1 MIGSWFI
8 TKNFLRL
15 NGSRLYGIAEGESL
29 DRSKYMK
36 HFHGD
41 NHKRNHEEKHIH
53 VDMHDNIEEDHKHR
67 NHSNHEDHNH
77 EAMIRDYKRRLIVS
91 TILTIPIIILSPS
104 IQSFFNYKIE
114 FTGSN
119 ILLWLLS
126 TIIYVYG
133 GYPFLKGLVTE
144 ARKRLP
150 GMMTLVGVAI
160 TVAYFYSSAVTFLIE
175 GQTFY
180 WELATLIDVM
190 LLGHLIEMK
199 TIAGASRALELL
211 AKSLPTT
218 AHLIRRDGNIV
229 EVPISE
235 IKPGDIVLVRPGEK
249 IPVDGVVVEGK
260 SSVNEAL
267 VTGESKPVIKK
278 PGDKVIA
285 ATINIDGSLIVKAEK
300 TGSEM
305 YIAQVIE
312 LIKKIQ
318 ESKSR
323 AQDLANRAAKWLT
336 LIALGGGGATLAIW
350 MSLGMSFVFALE
362 RAVTV
367 MVIACP
373 HALGLAVPLVVAR
386 STSLAAMNGLL
397 IRNRI
402 GFEKAKDVTA
412 VVFDKTGTLTK
423 GEFGVTDIVVLD
435 SRLDKDS
442 VLVLAASLEM
452 HSEHPIAQGIVNYA
466 KSHGLSLIEVDG
478 FKAIPGRGVEGVI
491 NGRKVMVVSPG
502 YLRES
507 NLDVKDERLDE
518 LTEQGKTIVYVIL
531 NGNVI
536 GAIALA
542 DVIRNESRDA
552 INRLRSMGIKTIM
565 LTGDNKRVASWVAR
579 ELGIDE
585 IYAEVLPHEKV
596 EVIRRI
602 RGQGHIVAM
611 VGDGIND
618 APALMEADVGIAIGA
633 GTDVAIESADIVLVR
648 NDPRDVPTVI
658 DLAKRTYN
666 KIVQNLVWATGYNAI
681 ALPLAAGV
689 AYPIGI
695 LLPPALGAFFMSIS
709 TVIVAINASLLK

>member
-1 MIGSWFI
+1 
-8 TKNFLRL
+8 
-15 NGSRLYGIAEGESL
+15 
-29 DRSKYMK
+29 
-36 HFHGD
+36 
-41 NHKRNHEEKHIH
+41 
-53 VDMHDNIEEDHKHR
+53 
-67 NHSNHEDHNH
+67 
-77 EAMIRDYKRRLIVS
+77 
-91 TILTIPIIILSPS
+91 
-104 IQSFFNYKIE
+104 
-114 FTGSN
+114 
-119 ILLWLLS
+119 
-126 TIIYVYG
+126 
-133 GYPFLKGLVTE
+133 
-144 ARKRLP
+144 
-150 GMMTLVGVAI
+150 MMTLVGVAI

>member
-1 MIGSWFI
+1 MGHNSH
-8 TKNFLRL
+8 
-15 NGSRLYGIAEGESL
+15 SRHSHDSMHGE
-29 DRSKYMK
+29 
-36 HFHGD
+36 
-41 NHKRNHEEKHIH
+41 E
-53 VDMHDNIEEDHKHR
+53 HDNMDHGHKEKEHEHQG
-67 NHSNHEDHNH
+67 HSHHEDHNH

-91 TILTIPIIILSPS
+91 ATLTIPIIVLSPS

-114 FTGSN
+114 FPGAN

-126 TIIYVYG
+126 TIIYAYG
-133 GYPFLKGLVTE
+133 GYPFLKGLVLE

-150 GMMTLVGVAI
+150 GMMTLIGVAI

-190 LLGHLIEMK
+190 LLGHLIEMR
-199 TIAGASRALELL
+199 TVAGASRALELL

-218 AHLIRRDGNIV
+218 AHLIRGDGSIV
-229 EVPISE
+229 EVPVSE
-235 IKPGDIVLVRPGEK
+235 IKPGDMVLVRPGEK
-249 IPVDGVVVEGK
+249 IPVDGIVVEGK

-267 VTGESKPVIKK
+267 VTGESKPVIKM

-285 ATINIDGSLIVKAEK
+285 ATINIEGSLIVKAEK
-300 TGSEM
+300 TGSET

-312 LIKKIQ
+312 LIRKIQ

-336 LIALGGGGATLAIW
+336 IIALGGGGATLIAW
-350 MSLGMSFVFALE
+350 LSLGMSFVFALE

-386 STSLAAMNGLL
+386 STALSAMNGLL

-402 GFEKAKDVTA
+402 GFERAKDITA

-423 GEFGVTDIVVLD
+423 GEFGVTDVVVLD
-435 SRLDKDS
+435 PSLDRDKI
-442 VLVLAASLEM
+442 LVLAASLEV
-452 HSEHPIAQGIVNYA
+452 HSEHPIAQGIVKYA
-466 KSHGLSLIEVDG
+466 SSRGLNLVDVEG
-478 FKAIPGRGVEGVI
+478 FKALPGRGVEGMI
-491 NGRKVMVVSPG
+491 DGKKVMVVSPG
-502 YLRES
+502 YLREAG
-507 NLDVKDERLDE
+507 LDVMDKRLAE
-518 LTEQGKTIVYVIL
+518 LAEQGKTMVYVVL
-531 NGNVI
+531 DGRVA
-536 GAIALA
+536 GVIALA
-542 DVIRNESRDA
+542 DVIREESREA
-552 INRLRSMGIKTIM
+552 INKLKSMGIRTVM
-565 LTGDNKRVASWVAR
+565 LTGDNKRVASWVAK

-585 IYAEVLPHEKV
+585 FYAEVLPHEKV
-596 EVIRRI
+596 EVVRRVKA
-602 RGQGHIVAM
+602 QGHVVAM

-618 APALMEADVGIAIGA
+618 APALVEADVGIAIGA

-658 DLAKRTYN
+658 ELARRTYN
-666 KIVQNLVWATGYNAI
+666 KIVQNLAWATGYNTI
-681 ALPLAAGV
+681 ALPLAAGI